1 MDSSGPDMA
10 VPARA
15 EVYAVRHGLHI
26 EERLGFGQDGTV
38 RATSRATAL
47 KIHAR
52 RHTCHDERAACRRLG
67 GHGVEQFA
75 DRWPTVELVLSELR
89 EYGIYLLDI
98 HPGNIT
104 FVRQS

>member
-52 RHTCHDERAACRRLG
+52 RHTCHDERAAYRDWVSTAWSRSVATQCRR
-67 GHGVEQFA
+67 
-75 DRWPTVELVLSELR
+75 
-89 EYGIYLLDI
+89 
-98 HPGNIT
+98 
-104 FVRQS
+104 